1 MKLICILLTLL
12 LLMTAPVFAQT
23 ATLRGQITDESGAI
37 IPGATVTLTG
47 PSGLVKTLTT
57 GSDGSYSFV
66 GLVPGKYKVMA
77 SAPDLAMAQ
86 PAPIALNGGVQS
98 LNLQL
103 KVASTVQQVTVQEN
117 AGPGVTAEAANN
129 ASALVIRGDDL
140 EALSDDP
147 DDLQQDLQALAG
159 PSAGPNGGSIFID
172 GFSGGEL
179 PPKDSIREIRINQN
193 PFSPEYDKLGY
204 GRIEIF
210 TKPGTD
216 KFHGSAFY
224 NFGDD
229 VWNSRNPYA
238 AQKAPFLL
246 KEYGG
251 NLSGP
256 ISKQAS
262 FFLDVRRDAIDNGSI
277 INAVT
282 LDPQTLAVNP
292 FTQVFAS
299 PQRREMVSPRIDY
312 QLNQN
317 NTLSVRY
324 RWSRMDIH
332 DAGIGAFNLI
342 SRGYDTQS
350 IHHSVQLTETAVL
363 GTNVINETRFQ
374 FFRDGTENVASN
386 LTPAIQVLGAFS
398 GGGAQVGRSLDSQNS
413 YEFQNYTSVNHG
425 KHAWRFGVR
434 ARGETDNNISPQN
447 FGGTFT
453 FSSIQQYRETLL
465 NVAGAVPTQ
474 FTINAGIPGVSD
486 GQADVGVFVGDDWRM
501 RPNFTLSLGLRYET
515 QTNIHDWHDFAPRVG
530 FAWAPGAKGKTA
542 AKTVLRGGFGMFYD
556 RFDLPNIL
564 AAERYNG
571 IVQQQYVVANPT
583 FFPNI
588 PPIASLLGDQS
599 IQSIQRL
606 SSTLRAPYLMQSAVS
621 IERQLPRHT
630 TVAVT
635 YTNAHGLHI
644 LRSTDINA
652 PLPGTFPGNPA
663 YPYGT
668 PNPIFQMESSGL
680 YNQNQL
686 ITNVNSRLN
695 GNISLFG
702 FYTYNRAMSNTDG
715 LGTYPANPYNYSG
728 EYGPASTDVH
738 HRMFVG
744 GSVNTKWNVRL
755 SPFVVVQSG
764 PPFNITTG
772 GDVFDDTLFN
782 GRPGIA
788 TDPSLPDCRL
798 SRAAGCVY
806 YTPYG
811 ELDPNPKPGEAILP
825 RNFGRG
831 PGSLSVN
838 MRISKTF
845 GFGPVREGSGGGPG
859 GGPGGPGGGGR
870 RGGPGSPYG
879 GGGGGMGGMFSA
891 PSTSRRYNLS
901 ISLQARNLLNHTN
914 PGPIIGTITSPLFGL
929 ANQMQGGFGGG
940 GFNENANNRRLE
952 LQMRF
957 TF

>member
-1 MKLICILLTLL
+1 L
-12 LLMTAPVFAQT
+12 A
-23 ATLRGQITDESGAI
+23 
-37 IPGATVTLTG
+37 
-47 PSGLVKTLTT
+47 
-57 GSDGSYSFV
+57 
-66 GLVPGKYKVMA
+66 PGKYKVLA
-77 SAPDLAMAQ
+77 AAPDLAMAQ
-86 PAPIALNGGVQS
+86 PAQIALTGGVQS

-140 EALSDDP
+140 QALSDDP
-147 DDLQQDLQALAG
+147 EDLQADLQALAG

-216 KFHGSAFY
+216 KFHGSGYY
-224 NFGDD
+224 NFADD

-256 ISKQAS
+256 ISKGAS
-262 FFLDVRRDAIDNGSI
+262 FFLDVRRDAVDNGSI

-282 LDPQTLAVNP
+282 IDGP
-292 FTQVFAS
+292 FTNVFAS
-299 PQRREMVSPRIDY
+299 PQRRIMVSPRIDY

-324 RWSRMDIH
+324 RWSRMDIN

-350 IHHSVQLTETAVL
+350 LRHSVQVTETAVI
-363 GTNVINETRFQ
+363 GANVINETRFQ
-374 FFRDGTENVASN
+374 FFRSGSENVASN
-386 LTPAIQVLGAFS
+386 LTPAIQVLGAFN

-425 KHAWRFGVR
+425 KHSWRFGVR
-434 ARGETDNNISPQN
+434 ARGDTDNNISPQN

-453 FSSIQQYRETLL
+453 FSSIDQFGL
-465 NVAGAVPTQ
+465 GIPSQ
-474 FTINAGIPGVSD
+474 FTQAAGTPRVTG
-486 GQADVGVFVGDDWRM
+486 GQADLGAFVGDDWRV
-501 RPNFTLSLGLRYET
+501 RPNFTLSLGLRWET
-515 QTNIHDWHDFAPRVG
+515 QTNIHDWHDFAPRIG
-530 FAWAPGAKGKTA
+530 IAWAPGAKGKTA
-542 AKTVLRGGFGMFYD
+542 AKTVLRAGFGMFYD
-556 RFDLPNIL
+556 RFDLTNIL

-571 IVQQQYVVANPT
+571 IVQQQYVVKDPVFLPLFWQDFQKDPQNL
-583 FFPNI
+583 
-588 PPIASLLGDQS
+588 PPLPAKYLSVQT
-599 IQSIQRL
+599 IQEL
-606 SSTLRAPYLMQSAVS
+606 SNSLRAPYLMQSAVS

-644 LRSTDINA
+644 LRSNDINA
-652 PLPGTFPGNPA
+652 PHLNSKGPVFPYQDLNGD
-663 YPYGT
+663 G
-668 PNPIFQMESSGL
+668 PIFLMESSGL

-686 ITNVNSRLN
+686 ITNINSRLN
-695 GNISLFG
+695 ANISLFG

-715 LGTYPANPYNYSG
+715 LSTFPANPYNYAG

-738 HRMFVG
+738 HRVFMG
-744 GSVNTKWNVRL
+744 GSINTKWNMRL

-764 PPFNITTG
+764 PPFDITTG
-772 GDVFDDTLFN
+772 SDLYGTTLFN
-782 GRPGIA
+782 SRPGIA
-788 TDPSLPDCRL
+788 QS
-798 SRAAGCVY
+798 V
-806 YTPYG
+806 TPIKYDG
-811 ELDPNPKPGEAILP
+811 LYLDPNPTQGEAILP

-831 PGSLSVN
+831 PGSVTVN
-838 MRISKTF
+838 MRLSKTF
-845 GFGPVREGSGGGPG
+845 GFGPVREGGSGGGPG
-859 GGPGGPGGGGR
+859 GGGGH
-870 RGGPGSPYG
+870 RGGPGSPYSTG
-879 GGGGGMGGMFSA
+879 GGFHSIFA
-891 PSTSRRYNLS
+891 PPTTSHRYNLTV
-901 ISLQARNLLNHTN
+901 SLSARNLLNHTN